1 MDSAKD
7 GANRGC
13 VFPARAVDEKA
24 MRLARLY
31 FGCDAWPQVR
41 LDER

>member
-1 MDSAKD
+1 MRIS
-7 GANRGC
+7 GSSSWR
-13 VFPARAVDEKA
+13 KA